1 MPVENHGEENLKSE
15 KRKCEE
21 KIVMNH
27 NGTDGNA
34 NVHKMHILGT
44 EEKGTDF
51 KEEGTRK
58 TAVSWADV
66 VKRNNKNGCV
76 V

>member
-1 MPVENHGEENLKSE
+1 
-15 KRKCEE
+15 
-21 KIVMNH
+21 MNH